1 MMMMI
6 SDPVN
11 LFSDSHGREEECAG
25 RGRRM
30 ELSIWGGT
38 DRPPTQCVMFVDLYY
53 LMRVTIIIIIIM
65 GAGQFGGV
73 CLVGWLFVDG
83 EARSKWNFG
92 HFK

>member
-1 MMMMI
+1 MI

-38 DRPPTQCVMFVDLYY
+38 DRPPTQCAMFVDLYY
-53 LMRVTIIIIIIM
+53 LMRVTIIIIM

-73 CLVGWLFVDG
+73 CLVGWLVVCG
-83 EARSKWNFG
+83 WRSAVRMEFRA
-92 HFK
+92 F